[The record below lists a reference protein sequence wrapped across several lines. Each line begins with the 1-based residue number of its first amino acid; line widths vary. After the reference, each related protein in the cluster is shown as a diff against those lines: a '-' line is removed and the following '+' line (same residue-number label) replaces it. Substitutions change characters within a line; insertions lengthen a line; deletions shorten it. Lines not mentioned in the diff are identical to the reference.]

1 MVRLTVDLIAK
12 SGSHIRKKGDRSLAD
27 YLRRLTHLNFSNRSI
42 EDIEDLSVCRNLTVL
57 YLYDNQISRISN
69 LGFACRLTHLYLQ
82 NNCIDRMEDLCKLQS
97 LTKLYLGGNC
107 IAVVEGLERLTK
119 LKELHVENQ
128 RLAPGEKLLLDPRT
142 LLCLADSLCVLN
154 ISQNAVDEVWDL
166 GVLRGLTHLSATDN
180 LLQHVQDLEE
190 VFSQWPL
197 LQRLDLIGNPACQ
210 KPKYRDRLITACPR
224 LEVLDGK
231 EINDLSRQFLVNWK
245 ASKEASKEVSKEASR
260 EAGKEAGKRARDERA
275 LAAQAPHHP
284 FLTHLD
290 TALSRGAVLS
300 CSLANGLPRREPLK
314 GPRPHSL
321 PQPPDPSHS
330 SATRDHSLALAL
342 RASSALGLCPGAL
355 GDSNA
360 L

>member
-12 SGSHIRKKGDRSLAD
+12 SSSHIRKKGDRSLPD

-42 EDIEDLSVCRNLTVL
+42 VDILSQEDLSVCRNLTVL

-82 NNCIDRMEDLCKLQS
+82 NNCIGHMEDLCQLEC
-97 LTKLYLGGNC
+97 LAKLYLGGNC

-154 ISQNAVDEVWDL
+154 ISQNAVDDVWDL

-180 LLQHVQDLEE
+180 LLQRVQDLEE
-190 VFSQWPL
+190 VFSQWPQ
-197 LQRLDLIGNPACQ
+197 LQRLDLIGNPVCQ

-245 ASKEASKEVSKEASR
+245 ASKEASKE
-260 EAGKEAGKRARDERA
+260 AGKRARDERA

-300 CSLANGLPRREPLK
+300 CSLANSLPRREPLK
-314 GPRPHSL
+314 GPGPHGLPRPL
-321 PQPPDPSHS
+321 DPSHS

-342 RASSALGLCPGAL
+342 RASSSPGLCHGAL